1 MPKSIM
7 ENPSINGS
15 FQSPGPCVPRAPR
28 APRAPGGPRHP
39 LPHSSPATSKP
50 VHGMGKPLDLG
61 RSENH
66 QLVLLWPS
74 NHWWKYIDIYIYTYI
89 HIHTYIYLY
98 IHIICKLL
106 AVSKFDLWLYRWND
120 GMGFQAN
127 LHKTMR
133 FESIWRPY
141 NHQTDKKH
149 DPTYPWLLFD
159 VLQKELSLTSLISF
173 KKSS

>member
-74 NHWWKYIDIYIYTYI
+74 NHWWKYIDIYIYIHTHTY
-89 HIHTYIYLY
+89 IHTYICIY
-98 IHIICKLL
+98 ISYVNCLRWANSTYDYIDGMMEW
-106 AVSKFDLWLYRWND
+106 VSKQISRKPCDLNR
-120 GMGFQAN
+120 
-127 LHKTMR
+127 
-133 FESIWRPY
+133 
-141 NHQTDKKH
+141 
-149 DPTYPWLLFD
+149 FD
-159 VLQKELSLTSLISF
+159 VHTIIKPTKNMTQHIHDYSLMSCKRS
-173 KKSS
+173 